1 MQCLKGDGESYVD
14 EGLQLNAAAGISVLA
29 QKYFLYLRSNLFPLA
44 SLFYFFECFILV
56 FQGVAC
62 TAMLK
67 LVMGSLFLTLL
78 VVCILYN
85 GSIECFKI
93 LCSVEGL
100 LPLQEAGAETVV
112 ISSLCS
118 VNDGDC
124 SF

>member
-1 MQCLKGDGESYVD
+1 VQCLKGDGESHVD

-29 QKYFLYLRSNLFPLA
+29 QKYFLYLRSNLLPLA

-67 LVMGSLFLTLL
+67 LVMSSLFLTLL

-85 GSIECFKI
+85 GSIECF
-93 LCSVEGL
+93 
-100 LPLQEAGAETVV
+100 
-112 ISSLCS
+112 
-118 VNDGDC
+118 
-124 SF
+124 